1 MAKIFNFGKFCIIIT
16 LISFYNI
23 NKMIPVFPWASYNPD
38 DIPDLNPHN
47 KDEMRGCLGVVVSFC
62 ITTALFVFLQYK
74 ILKLEPNLVLFGCL
88 ILLNVA
94 LYAALVIILAKVSFK
109 IIDWLQKRKNNK
121 NLKN

>member
-1 MAKIFNFGKFCIIIT
+1 MT
-16 LISFYNI
+16 
-23 NKMIPVFPWASYNPD
+23 PVFPWASYNPD

-47 KDEMRGCLGVVVSFC
+47 KDEMRGCLGVVVSLC
-62 ITTALFVFLQYK
+62 IATALFVFLQYK
-74 ILKLEPNLVLFGCL
+74 ILKLEPNIVLFGCL

-94 LYAALVIILAKVSFK
+94 LYAALIIFLAKVSFK